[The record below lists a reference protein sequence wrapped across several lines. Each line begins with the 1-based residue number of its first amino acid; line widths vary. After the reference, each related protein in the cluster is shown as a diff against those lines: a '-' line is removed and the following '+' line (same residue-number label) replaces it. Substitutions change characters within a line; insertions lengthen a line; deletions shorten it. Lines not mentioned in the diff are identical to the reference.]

1 MGIGRT
7 VAEREPAV
15 YRWAEVTTDTTT
27 LDRRPESEEE
37 LPELVPS
44 ESLGADAPAEDTPFK
59 TRLLLPFLVPLL
71 AIAIV
76 AVLVLNI
83 SRVFLAGDEDAALVM
98 GIVIT
103 LAILVGA
110 SILAAA
116 PHLKTS
122 SLALIL
128 CGVFLFVSM
137 AGLVSLGPSLDE
149 GGEGGGGYVEPT
161 GPAKATVAVEALFST
176 KFNATEYTAP
186 AGIVQI
192 NYSGATG
199 HTLAI
204 QDPKFDG
211 FLLKTATGGP
221 KSGKVKLTPGT
232 YTLYCNVDSHEAL
245 GMKATLTVS

>member
-1 MGIGRT
+1 M
-7 VAEREPAV
+7 
-15 YRWAEVTTDTTT
+15 TDTTT
-27 LDRRPESEEE
+27 LDDTPDSEEE

-44 ESLGADAPAEDTPFK
+44 ESLGADAPAEDTPLK
-59 TRLLLPFLVPLL
+59 SRLLLPFLVPLVS
-71 AIAIV
+71 IAIV

-116 PHLKTS
+116 PRLKTS
-122 SLALIL
+122 SLAAIL

-149 GGEGGGGYVEPT
+149 GEGGGGGYVQPT
-161 GPAKATVAVEALFST
+161 GPAKGTVTVEALASI
-176 KFNATEYTAP
+176 KFNATDYTAP
-186 AGIVQI
+186 AGIVQFD
-192 NYSGATG
+192 YTGATG

-211 FLLKTATGGP
+211 FLLTTDAGGP
-221 KSGKVKLTPGT
+221 KTGKVELTPGK
-232 YTLYCNVDSHEAL
+232 YTLYCTVPGHEAQ

>member
-1 MGIGRT
+1 M
-7 VAEREPAV
+7 
-15 YRWAEVTTDTTT
+15 TDTTT
-27 LDRRPESEEE
+27 VDDTQESEEE

-44 ESLGADAPAEDTPFK
+44 ESLGADAPAEDPPLK
-59 TRLLLPFLVPLL
+59 SRLLLPFLVPLVS
-71 AIAIV
+71 IAIV

-149 GGEGGGGYVEPT
+149 GEGGGGFQYSTKPAT
-161 GPAKATVAVEALFST
+161 GSADVEALST
-176 KFNATEYTAP
+176 IKFNATEYTAK
-186 AGIVQI
+186 GSVVQF

-211 FLLKTATGGP
+211 FLLTTDAGGKKT
-221 KSGKVKLTPGT
+221 GKVDIPPGK
-232 YTLYCNVDSHEAL
+232 YTIYCTVPGHEAQ
-245 GMKATLTVS
+245 GMKATLTVT

>member
-1 MGIGRT
+1 M
-7 VAEREPAV
+7 
-15 YRWAEVTTDTTT
+15 TDTTT
-27 LDRRPESEEE
+27 LDDTPESEE

-44 ESLGADAPAEDTPFK
+44 ESLGADAPAGDTPLK
-59 TRLLLPFLVPLL
+59 ARVLLPLLVPLL
-71 AIAIV
+71 SIAIV

-116 PHLKTS
+116 PRLKTS
-122 SLALIL
+122 SLAVIL
-128 CGVFLFVSM
+128 CGVFLVVSL
-137 AGLVSLGPSLDE
+137 AGLVSLGPSLNS
-149 GGEGGGGYVEPT
+149 GEGGAGGYVAPT
-161 GPAKATVAVEALFST
+161 GAAVGTVAVQAEASI
-176 KFNATEYTAP
+176 KFNATQYTAP

-192 NYSGATG
+192 NYGGATG

-211 FLLKTATGGP
+211 FLLTTDAGGP
-221 KSGKVKLTPGT
+221 KAGKVNLTPGN
-232 YTLYCNVDSHEAL
+232 YTIYCTVPGHEAQ
-245 GMKATLTVS
+245 GMKATITVSK